1 MDKFQLVTKL
11 KPKGDQPAAI
21 KQLTAG
27 ILAGSPHQ
35 TLLGVTGSGKTFTI
49 AHVIHN
55 TNRPSLIMSPNK
67 TLAAQLYA
75 EFKELFPHNAVHYF
89 VSYYDYYQPEA
100 YIPHKDMYIEK
111 DAAINENL
119 ERLRLAA
126 TSSLM
131 SRRDVIIVA
140 SVSCIY
146 GLGDPEDY
154 AGMVLP
160 LRIGDVLSRESVLKR
175 LIEMQYERNE
185 YEFKAGLFRVRG
197 ESIEIFPAY
206 DETAI
211 KVIFGQSLLRR
222 STIRHSSESEQ
233 DFIQSNMDGRDE
245 GYEGRAATSSYIKE
259 INRFHPVSG
268 KVIEEPKSYS
278 VFPAKHF
285 VIPESKI
292 GRAVKSIRQELK
304 ETLAQL
310 KKQKKLL
317 EAQRLK
323 TRTNYDLEM
332 LQELGYC
339 KGIENYSRH
348 FSARLAGQ
356 RPYTLIDYFP
366 KDFLCFMDE
375 SHTGVPQVRG
385 MFFGDRARKEVLI
398 QYGFRLPSALDNR
411 PMQFDEWEKAI
422 NQVIYVSA
430 TPGPYEMDRTKG
442 EVAEQIIRPT
452 GLVDPQIDVR
462 PITGQIDDL
471 HKEMVTRIKR
481 KERILVTTLT
491 KRLAEDLSVYFQSK
505 NIKGRYLHSE
515 IDTIERTKILRELR
529 EGKFDVLVG
538 VNLLREGLDLPEVS
552 LVAILDADKEGF
564 LRSATSIIQTVGR
577 TARNVNGLVVLY
589 ADQMTGS
596 MQKAI
601 DETTRRRNIQL
612 AYNKK
617 YKITPKTIKKA
628 IMSGIELEQ
637 KAESI
642 NRRAGGF
649 RGREYDDL
657 EALRILRQELFENK

>member
-1 MDKFQLVTKL
+1 MDKFKLVTKL
-11 KPKGDQPAAI
+11 KPRGDQPAAI

-35 TLLGVTGSGKTFTI
+35 TLLGVTGSGKTFTM
-49 AHVIHN
+49 AHVINN
-55 TNRPSLIMSPNK
+55 TNRPVLIMSPNK

-131 SRRDVIIVA
+131 SRRDVIIVS

-154 AGMVLP
+154 AGMALP
-160 LRIGDVLSRESVLKR
+160 LRAGDALSREAVIRR

-197 ESIEIFPAY
+197 ESVEIFPAY

-211 KVIFGQSLLRR
+211 KVVFSQ
-222 STIRHSSESEQ
+222 T
-233 DFIQSNMDGRDE
+233 
-245 GYEGRAATSSYIKE
+245 ATSSFIRE
-259 INRFHPVSG
+259 ISRFHPLTG
-268 KVIEEPKSYS
+268 KVIEELKSYN

-285 VIPESKI
+285 VIPETKI

-348 FSARLAGQ
+348 FSGRLAGQ

-375 SHTGVPQVRG
+375 SHTGIPQVRG

-411 PMQFDEWEKAI
+411 PMQFDEWEKAV
-422 NQVIYVSA
+422 NQVVYVSA
-430 TPGPYEMDRTKG
+430 TPGSYEMDRTKG
-442 EVAEQIIRPT
+442 DVAEQIIRPT
-452 GLVDPQIDVR
+452 GLVDPQIVVR
-462 PITGQIDDL
+462 PIAGQIDDL

-491 KRLAEDLSVYFQSK
+491 KRLAEDLSVYFQGK

-564 LRSATSIIQTVGR
+564 LRSTTSIIQTVGR

-617 YKITPKTIKKA
+617 YKITPKTIHKA

-637 KAESI
+637 KAEGI

-657 EALRILRQELFENK
+657 EALRILRQELFESGK

>member
-11 KPKGDQPAAI
+11 KPRGDQPAAI

-27 ILAGSPHQ
+27 ILAGRPHQ

-49 AHVIHN
+49 AHVINN
-55 TNRPSLIMSPNK
+55 TNRPALIMSPNK

-131 SRRDVIIVA
+131 SRRDVIIVS

-175 LIEMQYERNE
+175 LIDMQYERNE

-197 ESIEIFPAY
+197 ESIEVFPAY

-211 KVIFGQSLLRR
+211 KIVFSQ
-222 STIRHSSESEQ
+222 T
-233 DFIQSNMDGRDE
+233 
-245 GYEGRAATSSYIKE
+245 ATSSFIKE
-259 INRFHPVSG
+259 ISRFQPLTG
-268 KVIEEPKSYS
+268 TIMETLKSYN

-285 VIPESKI
+285 VIPETKI

-304 ETLAQL
+304 ETLARM

-348 FSARLAGQ
+348 FSGRLAGQ
-356 RPYTLIDYFP
+356 RPYTLVDYFP

-422 NQVIYVSA
+422 NQVVYVSA

-452 GLVDPQIDVR
+452 GLVDPQIVVR

-491 KRLAEDLSVYFQSK
+491 KRLAEDLSVYFQGK

-515 IDTIERTKILRELR
+515 IDTIERTQILRQLR

-564 LRSATSIIQTVGR
+564 LRSTTSIIQTVGR

-628 IMSGIELEQ
+628 IMNGIDLEQ
-637 KAESI
+637 KAEGI
-642 NRRAGGF
+642 NRKAGGF
-649 RGREYDDL
+649 RDREYDDL
-657 EALRILRQELFENK
+657 EALRILRQELFESNK